1 MSQNPTVPPIVNS
14 AMKHILRSPVHSLV
28 SKTVLLITFTGR
40 KSGRTFST
48 PVSYSQT
55 GREVTIFTHASWWKN
70 LSAGDPVT
78 LRIQGQDLRALPL
91 PVAGDKP
98 AIAAGLADHL
108 RKVPSDAKYYQVT
121 FDSQGY
127 PKADEVARAVQTVV
141 MVRFE
146 LC

>member
-14 AMKHILRSPVHSLV
+14 AMKSILRSPLHSLV

-40 KSGRTFST
+40 KSGKTYTT
-48 PVSYSQT
+48 PVSYSQSS
-55 GREVTIFTHASWWKN
+55 REVTIFTHANWWKN

-78 LRIQGQDLRALPL
+78 LRIQGQDVRALPL
-91 PVAGDKP
+91 PVARDKQV
-98 AIAAGLADHL
+98 IAAGLAEHL
-108 RKVPSDAKYYQVT
+108 RRVPSDAKFYQVT
-121 FDSQGY
+121 FDARGD
-127 PKADEVARAVQTVV
+127 PNADEVIKAVQTVV